1 MINLPKFKKC
11 PSCASINLIRINNV
25 SYENKF
31 SSLSEWTL
39 KKKINCRKCGVE
51 LGFFLHN
58 SMQVQ
63 KLIWLDILECEE
75 KQLNKLNK
83 LEKNRIKYI
92 EKNMNKEFKKATNQI
107 QTIQNKIRLDQI
119 QIKIKVK
126 IQNRVLLS

>member
-1 MINLPKFKKC
+1 MFNLPKFKKC
-11 PSCASINLIRINNV
+11 PSCDSTNLIRINGV

-39 KKKINCRKCGVE
+39 KKKFNCRKCRVE
-51 LGFFLHN
+51 LGLFLHN

-63 KLIWLDILECEE
+63 KLIWFDILECEE

-92 EKNMNKEFKKATNQI
+92 EKNMNKEFKKATSQI
-107 QTIQNKIRLDQI
+107 QVILNKIRLDQI

>member
-11 PSCASINLIRINNV
+11 PSCASINLIRINGD
-25 SYENKF
+25 SYKNKF

-39 KKKINCRKCGVE
+39 KKKFNCRKCRVE
-51 LGFFLHN
+51 LGLFLHN

-63 KLIWLDILECEE
+63 KLIWFDILECEE

-92 EKNMNKEFKKATNQI
+92 EKNMNKEFKKATSQI
-107 QTIQNKIRLDQI
+107 QVILNKIRLDQI

>member
-11 PSCASINLIRINNV
+11 PSCASINLIRINSV

-92 EKNMNKEFKKATNQI
+92 EKNMNKEFKKATSQI
-107 QTIQNKIRLDQI
+107 QVILNKIRLDQI